1 MLANSSIASI
11 QKNIKKCFD
20 GIGKLGLLANGFT
33 ITSMISPE
41 GEDINLYSTVKIESD
56 IEIWLANLE
65 KIGMK

>member
-20 GIGKLGLLANGFT
+20 GIGKLGLLANGSQ

-41 GEDINLYSTVKIESD
+41 GEEISLYSSVKLETD
-56 IEIWLANLE
+56 IEIWLAKLE
-65 KIGMK
+65 KDGMK